1 MGLLDKLFGKPKE
14 TPGRLTF
21 LCMVRANEIILDKR
35 QNSDGVSFEVLL
47 FSSLHVL
54 RKFRQRRP
62 HLYDQFEAEL
72 FNELVKFTQEKG
84 ILNQLPS
91 GFANFVNNRFELYG
105 QQLNSIREDRN
116 FLPTKMAF
124 NFFETPL
131 KLESGDCF
139 DMTKVFKM
147 SMSIP
152 HLINFLDEG
161 IEFIIVNCR
170 L

>member
-1 MGLLDKLFGKPKE
+1 
-14 TPGRLTF
+14 
-21 LCMVRANEIILDKR
+21 
-35 QNSDGVSFEVLL
+35 
-47 FSSLHVL
+47 
-54 RKFRQRRP
+54 
-62 HLYDQFEAEL
+62 
-72 FNELVKFTQEKG
+72 VKFTQEKG